1 MQFKLNKL
9 ESSPK
14 NDFHPQESIVEYI
27 RCSKCNT
34 RDTSSIST
42 GLTTRG
48 IQIWCD
54 NCNKNILHIELKGD
68 IQADPH
74 KHGRFNERAK
84 RSPRVET
91 MNDYCLDIGILGCLT
106 SSDIREKKIEEG
118 TNSGIV
124 NGLSNLRYVYKR

>member
-9 ESSPK
+9 KSAPK
-14 NDFHPQESIVEYI
+14 NDYHPQESIVEYI

-68 IQADPH
+68 IQGDPH
-74 KHGRFNERAK
+74 KHGRFNERSK
-84 RSPRVET
+84 RSPEAET
-91 MNDYCLDIGILGCLT
+91 MNDYSLDLNGLGCIT
-106 SSDIREKKIEEG
+106 SSDIRQKKIEES
-118 TNSGIV
+118 TNSGID
-124 NGLSNLRYVYKR
+124 NGLSNLRYVYQR